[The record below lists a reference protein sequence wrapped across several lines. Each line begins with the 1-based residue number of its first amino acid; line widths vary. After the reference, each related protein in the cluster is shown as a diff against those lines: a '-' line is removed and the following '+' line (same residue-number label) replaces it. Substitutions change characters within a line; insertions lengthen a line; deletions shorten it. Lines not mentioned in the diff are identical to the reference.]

1 MWHLMD
7 IQSNI
12 LADVYSDI
20 LADAC
25 SGLLSGILSKNWFDI
40 LSGFDCV
47 LSLPDILS
55 GIWSGILC
63 DNWTDILCGIPSASS
78 DILCLILSGFLSD
91 MFEGHGQSDILTEMY
106 SDLFRCSIGIL
117 ADNFLAIIPTFYLPF
132 FWHFLSGIKSVID
145 LTFYCHSS
153 WHLIGHLMFY
163 QAAFLALTYLMFYFA
178 FFPAFVL
185 AFYQAFYQAF
195 FLAFWSVYLACMHSD
210 TFRHFSWCILW

>member
-55 GIWSGILC
+55 GIWSGILS

-106 SDLFRCSIGIL
+106 SDLFRCSIWTFIRHSGWQFIWQSFQHSIYRFSDISYL
-117 ADNFLAIIPTFYLPF
+117 ALN
-132 FWHFLSGIKSVID
+132 LSLT

-185 AFYQAFYQAF
+185 AFYQAF
-195 FLAFWSVYLACMHSD
+195 FLAFWFVYLIMHA
-210 TFRHFSWCILW
+210 FRHIPTF